1 MTPGFVLPGVF
12 AFKMS
17 LNTIDLNTV
26 NDLYG
31 FVEMAIE
38 QTGLILDS
46 EAPYRP
52 WARHVS
58 AECREVRW
66 VYPSRPLS
74 GQLLQHLANFAHH
87 PLPDKGFVLFQ
98 MGLLVKVVD
107 VVAMGGSS
115 RPDHLASIVR
125 QAFESKPRPADGS
138 AGASIGVRG
147 GRADP
152 YHVLGASEL
161 DSAEDIKRKYK
172 QMIMQYHPDRVSHL
186 GQELKDLAAKKTVE
200 INGAFAAIRR
210 LRGF

>member
-1 MTPGFVLPGVF
+1 
-12 AFKMS
+12 MS

-31 FVEMAIE
+31 FVEMAVQ
-38 QTGLILDS
+38 QTGLMLDS

-58 AECREVRW
+58 AECREVNW

-74 GQLLQHLANFAHH
+74 EQLLQHLTNFAHH

-98 MGLLVKVVD
+98 MGRLVKVVD
-107 VVAMGGSS
+107 VDAVGGSS
-115 RPDHLASIVR
+115 RPDHLAPIVR
-125 QAFESKPRPADGS
+125 QAFQSKPRSRDS
-138 AGASIGVRG
+138 NVGAPTFRQGDLP
-147 GRADP
+147 DP

-161 DSAEDIKRKYK
+161 DSAENIKRKYK
-172 QMIMQYHPDRVSHL
+172 QMIMQYHPDRVAHL
-186 GQELKDLAAKKTVE
+186 GQELKDLAAKKTTE